1 MCITFTLLLVLQPI
15 WELSPMIPTDNFFEV
30 VALRFE
36 ISLSSGSVSA
46 SSYILFIELSFIAT
60 LSFIENENKRKKR
73 KAPAVI

>member
-1 MCITFTLLLVLQPI
+1 
-15 WELSPMIPTDNFFEV
+15 MIPTDNFFEV

-36 ISLSSGSVSA
+36 ISLSFGSVSA
-46 SSYILFIELSFIAT
+46 SSYFLFIELSLIST